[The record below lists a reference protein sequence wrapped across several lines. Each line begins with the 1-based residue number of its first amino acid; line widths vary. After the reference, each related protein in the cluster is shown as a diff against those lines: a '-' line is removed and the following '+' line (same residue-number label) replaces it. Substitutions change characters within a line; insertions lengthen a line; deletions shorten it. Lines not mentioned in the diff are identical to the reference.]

1 MILVSSLHEEAG
13 LGGQEGGLTVLRD
26 VEVAPRSVERLA
38 RLVGP
43 ARSAGL
49 EQAAVAVRRTLGS
62 RRVWNVSSTAHGG
75 GVAEMLSV
83 LVGYAKGMGVDS
95 RWSVIGADAG
105 FFKITK
111 RLHNRMHGAP
121 GDGGEL
127 GRLESDHYEAVLR
140 ANMEALD
147 QRIRPGDIVFLHDPQ
162 TAGLAGHLERRG
174 ARVAWR
180 CHIGAD
186 HPNEHTDEAWAFL
199 LPWLAECPTFVFS
212 RRAYV
217 PPQLASSDVH
227 VILPSIDPL
236 SPKNR
241 SLRPGRVTSLLGR
254 TGLLPDERTG
264 TRSAVLGDAGPFAPG
279 DRVVLQ
285 VCRWDP
291 LKDMVGVL
299 HGFAEH
305 VAGHSDA
312 RLALIGPAVD
322 GVDDDPEGRGVL
334 TECLAAWEALPHQVR
349 GTIRLVT
356 LPMDDIETNAL
367 MVNAAQRHA
376 SVVVQKSFQEGFGL
390 TVTEAMWKSRPVVAS
405 AVGGI
410 VDQVAPGTGIL
421 LEDPHDLDVFG
432 RTLRELLARSDEM
445 ALLGRRAR
453 RHARAHFLSDR
464 HLEDYGQLLM
474 HMANR

>member
-1 MILVSSLHEEAG
+1 
-13 LGGQEGGLTVLRD
+13 LTVPSEVD
-26 VEVAPRSVERLA
+26 VESRSIERLA
-38 RLVGP
+38 HLVG
-43 ARSAGL
+43 ATRSAGL
-49 EQAAVAVRRTLGS
+49 EQAASLVRRALGS
-62 RRVWNVSSTAHGG
+62 RRIWNINSTAHGG

-83 LVGYAKGMGVDS
+83 LVGYARGMGVDS
-95 RWSVIGADAG
+95 RWVVIGGDTG
-105 FFKITK
+105 FFDITK

-121 GDGGEL
+121 GDDGDL
-127 GRLESDHYEAVLR
+127 GRLESDHYEAVLE
-140 ANMEALD
+140 ANAEVLVR
-147 QRIRPGDIVFLHDPQ
+147 RIRPGDIVFLHDPQ
-162 TAGLAGHLERRG
+162 TAGLAGHLVRGG

-186 HPNEHTDEAWAFL
+186 RANERTDEAWAFL
-199 LPWLAECPTFVFS
+199 LPQLAACPTFIFS
-212 RRAYV
+212 RRSYV

-241 SLRPGRVTSLLGR
+241 ALRPARITSLLGQA
-254 TGLLPDERTG
+254 GLLPDERAA

-279 DRVVLQ
+279 DRIVVQ

-291 LKDMVGVL
+291 LKDMTGVL

-312 RLALIGPAVD
+312 RLALIGPSVE
-322 GVDDDPEGRGVL
+322 GVEDDPEGGRIL
-334 TECLAAWEALPHQVR
+334 AECLAAWEALPHQIR
-349 GTIRLVT
+349 GAIRLAT
-356 LPMDDIETNAL
+356 LPMDDIDANAL

-376 SVVVQKSFQEGFGL
+376 SVVVQKSLQEGFGL

-410 VDQVAPGTGIL
+410 VDQVAPGTGVL
-421 LEDPHDLDVFG
+421 LDDPHDLDAFG
-432 RTLRELLARSDEM
+432 RTLRDLLSQPSELA
-445 ALLGRRAR
+445 ALGRRAR

-464 HLEDYGQLLM
+464 HLEDYAQLLL
-474 HMANR
+474 HMASR